1 MSKNTL
7 YLARSGLI
15 AGLYVVLTLI
25 TFPIASGFFQFRA
38 SEGLTLL
45 PLIFPEAIVG
55 VTVGCLISNII
66 TGCAFFDVLLGS
78 LVTLVAALLTWA
90 IGKIIRKQIVNIIIG
105 GIFPVILNAVFLP
118 LIWVLCYSAN
128 YVYGTLFISLII
140 SQTLSVYIVGVP
152 VVILSNKYKNS
163 IKLKNK

>member
-7 YLARSGLI
+7 YLARSGII

-25 TFPIASGFFQFRA
+25 TFPVASGFFQFRA

-45 PLIFPEAIVG
+45 PLVFPEAIVG

-90 IGKIIRKQIVNIIIG
+90 TGKIIRKQVMNIILG
-105 GIFPVILNAVFLP
+105 GVFPVIFNAVFLP
-118 LIWVLCYSAN
+118 LIWVLCYTAD
-128 YVYGTLFISLII
+128 YVYGTLFFSLLI

-152 VVILSNKYKNS
+152 VVILSNRYKNT
-163 IKLKNK
+163 LNVKNK